1 MAQDL
6 MGLGRFF
13 DFIRFGVRAS
23 VMQGLADAVETMG
36 TPPNEESKEK
46 VLNFLRDESQ
56 VSATQKRV
64 AAGPTA
70 ASGGRRS
77 LGRSMTE
84 IQAIKSE

>member
-1 MAQDL
+1 MAQDIL
-6 MGLGRFF
+6 GLGRFF

-23 VMQGLADAVETMG
+23 VMSGLADAVESMG

-46 VLNFLRDESQ
+46 ILNFLRDESQ
-56 VSATQKRV
+56 VAATPKRV
-64 AAGPTA
+64 TTGTGTS
-70 ASGGRRS
+70 SGGRRS